1 MTVTLRTMQMPRRYK
16 PLPRSRAKAR
26 PFRPLTLTVRVDD
39 HREKYPSRMPTADC
53 TQRADT
59 RPSTRATIAPA
70 YNKGAY
76 QVIPDSDIE
85 HIGR

>member
-1 MTVTLRTMQMPRRYK
+1 MTVISRIMQMPRRYK

-26 PFRPLTLTVRVDD
+26 PFRPLTLTMRVDD
-39 HREKYPSRMPTADC
+39 HREKYPSRLPKTDC
-53 TQRADT
+53 TQKPDT
-59 RPSTRATIAPA
+59 RPTTRATIAPA